1 ITQDMDL
8 SFLKELEREKVLDVL
23 YRDQMLRK
31 AEEERIRNRKLKAE
45 LQELRKRGA
54 KRFTQEYKTRTC
66 ARCQKPLGLVIN
78 SGAVCMGCSH
88 RVCGGC
94 RISIKG
100 RLWRCTVCYAH
111 GEIKVKTGEWFFE
124 QRAKKFSFAEG
135 RRETT
140 GERLL
145 KSYERTS
152 KISIVPP
159 TPPPFVE
166 TMTGSSSVI
175 LAGITHSRGFT
186 KSMENILLS
195 VTTHMKK
202 ISKSQN
208 DMREDKTRLT
218 TDYGQNNIEKRKERR
233 SQSDTAI
240 STSAKLASKGSLPNI
255 FKKAREETKW
265 EKTETKQV
273 AQEQEARSRSTSLF
287 STGIRRDSMCSINS
301 TCSESGNYDNAN
313 VTGEIEL
320 AIKYNFKSYKLEIC
334 IKSCKNLAYGE
345 ERKKKCNPY
354 VKTYLLPDT
363 SPQSKLKT
371 SIKKNT
377 MDPVFNETLKYSIER
392 SQLETRT
399 LQVSMWHAGTLK
411 PKVFL
416 GEVLIPLESWQFE
429 ENSTQSYNWYQ
440 LKAKVKC
447 HEHSATALEEALSI
461 ISQYKIPSDPR
472 SITQTKEGS
481 IQEKMNNVGQLHIAV
496 MGAKNLPSLRSDG
509 VLNPFVKSCLTL
521 PSKQELKQKTP
532 VLKKKTS
539 PQWKHLFMYDGI
551 TQSELEQSQLDLT
564 VWDQATFGL
573 TDCFLGGARLDLRK
587 CAGDSAITP
596 SGEPG
601 SPSQFLWPKVLNKPN
616 KWIDFTLVLH

>member
-1 ITQDMDL
+1 KKKKSHDTENRRITQDMDL

-31 AEEERIRNRKLKAE
+31 AEEERIRKLKAE

-166 TMTGSSSVI
+166 TMTGSSSV
-175 LAGITHSRGFT
+175 GITHSRGFT

-440 LKAKVKC
+440 LKAKV
-447 HEHSATALEEALSI
+447 
-461 ISQYKIPSDPR
+461 
-472 SITQTKEGS
+472 
-481 IQEKMNNVGQLHIAV
+481 
-496 MGAKNLPSLRSDG
+496 
-509 VLNPFVKSCLTL
+509 
-521 PSKQELKQKTP
+521 LKYP
-532 VLKKKTS
+532 
-539 PQWKHLFMYDGI
+539 
-551 TQSELEQSQLDLT
+551 
-564 VWDQATFGL
+564 
-573 TDCFLGGARLDLRK
+573 C
-587 CAGDSAITP
+587 
-596 SGEPG
+596 
-601 SPSQFLWPKVLNKPN
+601 
-616 KWIDFTLVLH
+616 